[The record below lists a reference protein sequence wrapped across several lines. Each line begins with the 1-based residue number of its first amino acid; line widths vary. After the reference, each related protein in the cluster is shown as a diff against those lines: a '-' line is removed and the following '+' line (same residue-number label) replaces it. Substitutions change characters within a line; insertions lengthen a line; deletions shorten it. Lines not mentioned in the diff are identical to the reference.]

1 MEVAANHAEH
11 AIPNRLAA
19 RLPAS
24 PSLLLLIVA
33 GASAGTALRS
43 WLEAVF
49 APAPG
54 AWPWVTFWIN
64 VLGSFALGVL
74 LEALAGTGPDQGWRR
89 RVRLGVGTGLLGG
102 FTTYSTFS
110 LEVVGLMRGGSAWL
124 GLAYALLSVTVGIAA
139 AFGGTRVARALV
151 RVGRR
156 PTVEGPSDD

>member
-1 MEVAANHAEH
+1 MEVAADPAGH

-33 GASAGTALRS
+33 GASVGTALRS

-64 VLGSFALGVL
+64 LVGSFALGVL
-74 LEALAGTGPDQGWRR
+74 LEALAATGPDQGWRR
-89 RVRLGVGTGLLGG
+89 RVRLGVGTGMLGG

-110 LEVVGLMRGGSAWL
+110 LEVVALIRGGSGWL
-124 GLAYALLSVTVGIAA
+124 GAAYALLSVSVGIAV

-151 RVGRR
+151 RAGRR
-156 PTVEGPSDD
+156 PTAEIVR